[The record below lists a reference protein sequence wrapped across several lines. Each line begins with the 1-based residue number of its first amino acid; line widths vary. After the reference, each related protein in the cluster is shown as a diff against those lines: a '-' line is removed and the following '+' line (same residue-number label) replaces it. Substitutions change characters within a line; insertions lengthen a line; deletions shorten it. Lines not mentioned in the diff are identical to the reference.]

1 MIWSKPTVSASLTA
15 TGLPRSK
22 VQRRQHGCLGPK
34 TMKKIL
40 IIAGEASGDLHGA
53 NLVQEL
59 KKQDPTLAFY
69 GVGSRRMREAGVRML
84 ADASQ
89 ISVVGATEVLTHI
102 GAIYGVY
109 ALLKKFLREERPSLL
124 ILIDF
129 PDFNI
134 LVGKAAKKL
143 GIPIVYYISPQVWA
157 WRKGRIKKIASL
169 VTAMMVVF
177 PFEVELYRK
186 AGVDVRFVGHPLAD
200 VVKSEY
206 TQAEARKQL
215 QLDPRRRTVAL
226 LPGSRKRE
234 ITHLLPDML
243 EAGKIL
249 QSTIVDVQFVLPVA
263 PTLDQAFIQRYVD
276 EGGVPV
282 RLVDGRVYDA
292 LRASDAAMV
301 TSGTATLE
309 TGLMGVPMVIVYRI
323 SGPSFFIGRLL
334 IDVPHVGLVNIVA
347 GKRVAPELLQED
359 VTPEKIACA
368 VSEVL
373 EDPARYQQVKDDL
386 LQVRAKLGEG
396 GASKRAASVV
406 MEVLGN

>member
-1 MIWSKPTVSASLTA
+1 
-15 TGLPRSK
+15 
-22 VQRRQHGCLGPK
+22 
-34 TMKKIL
+34 MKKIV

-59 KKQDPTLAFY
+59 KKRDPTLAFY

-84 ADASQ
+84 ADASR

-109 ALLKKFLREERPSLL
+109 TRLKKFLREERPSLL

-169 VTAMMVVF
+169 VRAMMVVF
-177 PFEVELYRK
+177 PFEVDLYKK
-186 AGVDVRFVGHPLAD
+186 AGVDVRFVGHPLVD

-215 QLDPRRRTVAL
+215 GLDPRRRTVAL
-226 LPGSRKRE
+226 LPGSRKKE
-234 ITHLLPDML
+234 IMNLLPDML
-243 EAGKIL
+243 GAARIL
-249 QSTIVDVQFVLPVA
+249 MTRFPDVQFVLPVA
-263 PTLDQAFIQRYVD
+263 PTLEREFIRGFLND
-276 EGGVPV
+276 AKAPV
-282 RLVDGRVYDA
+282 QVVDGRVYDV
-292 LRASDAAMV
+292 LRAANAALV
-301 TSGTATLE
+301 ASGTATLE
-309 TGLMGVPMVIVYRI
+309 TGLMAVPMVILYRM
-323 SGPSFFIGRLL
+323 SRLSFAIARL
-334 IDVPHVGLVNIVA
+334 IIRVDHVGLVNIVA
-347 GKRVAPELLQED
+347 GKRVAPELLQDD
-359 VTPEKIACA
+359 VTPEKIAGA
-368 VSEVL
+368 VSPML
-373 EDPARYQQVKDDL
+373 DDPAIYQRVKDDL
-386 LQVRAKLGEG
+386 LQVRTKLGEG

-406 MEVLGN
+406 MEVLGKGKEHRA